1 MKKNDRFERVYQQGK
16 LTTAEIWVD
25 LETGVNYLYIG
36 EGYGGG
42 LTPLLDAAGKPVV
55 TPVRG

>member
-25 LETGVNYLYIG
+25 LETAICISVRVM
-36 EGYGGG
+36 
-42 LTPLLDAAGKPVV
+42 AAV
-55 TPVRG
+55 